1 MIIFITDWSAIYFR
15 GYLVYKMS
23 ENVSLAVLEE

>member
-1 MIIFITDWSAIYFR
+1 MIIFITDGSVIYFR

-23 ENVSLAVLEE
+23 ENVLLTVLQE